1 MSKKKVLVVAEN
13 HNLAS
18 GFGTYAKNLLERL
31 HASGKYELA
40 EFAIYMKTSEGKD
53 LPWKVYGNA
62 PEDSDP
68 QEQKDL
74 YNSNANNQCGA
85 WRFDKVVLDFKPDI
99 VLSYRD
105 PWMDMFI
112 SKSPLLPYFHW
123 VWMPTVD
130 SDPQKQSWIEGFAK
144 TDAILCYSEFGIKTL
159 EKDGGHLLNIKGC
172 ASPGIDPKIYK
183 PYDKKQIRQELGI
196 DPEANIVGTVM
207 RNQKR
212 KLFPE
217 LLKSFA
223 KFLKQAPPSIKD
235 NTYLLLHTSYPE
247 KMGWN
252 LGYHISEEEVG
263 GKILTTYVC
272 RNCKRWRVD
281 FFRDSLNYCPHC
293 KSISCVMPSVGMGLE
308 VPDLVKIY
316 NIMDLYI
323 QYAICEGFGM
333 PQVEATACGVPIA
346 ASNYSAMEDVLKW
359 THGYPINIQKMYRE
373 LETNAERVYPD
384 NDHLIQILNYHLT
397 LSPEEKAEKSKQ
409 VREATIARYDWDD
422 CAKVWMDYID
432 TYKPKQLQGHWDHPP
447 QLYQIPENVPDN
459 LTNDQFVEFVYT
471 HILNESEN
479 AFGYEA
485 TKLVRDLNIGAQV
498 EHGIIEPI
506 NREKILERFKQQA
519 MNKLV
524 VERIRGGGATLQNDS
539 FIEMANANE
548 KSRS

>member
-1 MSKKKVLVVAEN
+1 MSKKKVLLVAEN

-40 EFAIYMKTSEGKD
+40 EFCIYAPPSMGKEV
-53 LPWKVYGNA
+53 PWKFYGNA
-62 PEDSDP
+62 PEADEP
-68 QEQKDL
+68 KEQHDL
-74 YNSNANNQCGA
+74 YNGNPNNQFGA

-99 VLSYRD
+99 VLTYRD

-159 EKDGGHLLNIKGC
+159 EKDAGHLLNIKGC

-183 PYDKKQIRQELGI
+183 PYDKKQIRQELGL
-196 DPEANIVGTVM
+196 DPNVNIVGTVM

-217 LLKSFA
+217 LIKSFS
-223 KFLKQAPPSIKD
+223 KFLKVAPPEIKD

-263 GKILTTYVC
+263 SRVLTTYVC
-272 RNCKRWRVD
+272 KNCKQYKID
-281 FFRDSLNYCPHC
+281 FFKDTLNYCERC
-293 KSISCVMPSVGMGLE
+293 KSISCVMPSVSFGLE

-316 NIMDLYI
+316 NCMDLYV

-346 ASNYSAMEDVLKW
+346 SSNYSAMEDVIQW
-359 THGYPINIQKMYRE
+359 TKGYPIKIQKMYRE
-373 LETNAERVYPD
+373 LETNAERVFPD
-384 NDHLIQILNYHLT
+384 NDHLVEIMINHLM
-397 LSPEEKAEKSKQ
+397 LSPEDKAKKSAE
-409 VREATIARYDWDD
+409 VRQATVERYDWDD
-422 CAKVWMDYID
+422 CAKAWMDYID
-432 TYKPKQLQGHWDHPP
+432 VYKPVGKQGKWGYPP
-447 QLYQIPENVPDN
+447 ELYDIPAEMPKVDN
-459 LTNDQFVEFVYT
+459 NQFVEWLYNAV
-471 HILNESEN
+471 LNQPED

-485 TKLVRDLNIGAQV
+485 TKLLRDLNIGAV
-498 EHGIIEPI
+498 VDHGIVDPI
-506 NREKILERFKQQA
+506 SRDKVFENYKNRANNKIVIEKIRTGLLS
-519 MNKLV
+519 LV
-524 VERIRGGGATLQNDS
+524 PEK
-539 FIEMANANE
+539 FIEVANGKEN
-548 KSRS
+548 

>member
-1 MSKKKVLVVAEN
+1 MSKKKVLLVAEN
-13 HNLAS
+13 HKLAS

-40 EFAIYMKTSEGKD
+40 EFAIYMKSSDGKD
-53 LPWKVYGNA
+53 VPWKVYGNA
-62 PEDSDP
+62 PEDSEPDEHK
-68 QEQKDL
+68 QL
-74 YNSNANNQCGA
+74 YNSNPNNQFGA

-144 TDAILCYSEFGIKTL
+144 TDAVLCYSEFGVKTL
-159 EKDGGHLLNIKGC
+159 EKDAGHLLNVVGC

-183 PYDKKQIRQELGI
+183 PYDKKEIREELGL
-196 DPEANIVGTVM
+196 DPNVNIIGTVM

-217 LLKSFA
+217 LIKSFA
-223 KFLKQAPPSIKD
+223 KFLKVAPPEIKD

-263 GKILTTYVC
+263 GKVLATYI
-272 RNCKRWRVD
+272 CKTCGRWKID
-281 FFRDSLNYCPHC
+281 FFRDSLNYCEHC
-293 KSISCVMPSVGMGLE
+293 KTISCVMPSVGMGLE

-316 NIMDLYI
+316 NAMDLYV

-346 ASNYSAMEDVLKW
+346 SSNYSAMEDVVRW
-359 THGYPINIQKMYRE
+359 TKGYPINIQKMYRE
-373 LETNAERVYPD
+373 VETNAERVFPD
-384 NDHLIQILNYHLT
+384 NDHLVDTMIKHLM
-397 LSPEEKAEKSKQ
+397 LSPEEKQKKSQ
-409 VREATIARYDWDD
+409 EVRDATVARYDWDD

-432 TYKPKQLQGHWDHPP
+432 TYKPKILQGKWTAPP
-447 QLYQIPENVPDN
+447 RPMQIHEKAPEG
-459 LTNDQFVEFVYT
+459 LTNEQFVEFIYNAV
-471 HILNESEN
+471 LLEPDN

-498 EHGIIEPI
+498 EHGVIEPI
-506 NREKILERFKQQA
+506 NREKLFERSLNQGKNKVILEKLRCGQA
-519 MNKLV
+519 Q
-524 VERIRGGGATLQNDS
+524 LQEET
-539 FIEMANANE
+539 FIKVANE
-548 KSRS
+548 NDRS

>member
-1 MSKKKVLVVAEN
+1 MSKKKVLLVAEN

-40 EFAIYMKTSEGKD
+40 EFAIYMRSSDGKD
-53 LPWKVYGNA
+53 VPWKVYGNA
-62 PEDSDP
+62 PEDNESD
-68 QEQKDL
+68 EQKQL
-74 YNSNANNQCGA
+74 YNSNPNNQFGA

-144 TDAILCYSEFGIKTL
+144 TDGIMCYSEFGIKTL
-159 EKDGGHLLNIKGC
+159 KKDAGHLLNVIGC

-183 PYDKKQIRQELGI
+183 PYDKKQIRDELGLLP
-196 DPEANIVGTVM
+196 DVNIVGTVM

-217 LLKSFA
+217 LIKSFA
-223 KFLKQAPPSIKD
+223 KFLKQAPANIKD

-252 LGYHISEEEVG
+252 LGYHISEEQVG
-263 GKILTTYVC
+263 SRILSTYIC
-272 RNCKRWRVD
+272 KNCKKWKID
-281 FFRDSLNYCPHC
+281 FFRDSLNYCHHC
-293 KSISCVMPSVGMGLE
+293 KAISAVMPSVGLGLD

-316 NIMDLYI
+316 NVMDLYI

-333 PQVEATACGVPIA
+333 PQVEAAACGVPIA
-346 ASNYSAMEDVLKW
+346 ATNYSAMEDVIQW
-359 THGYPINIQKMYRE
+359 TRGYPINIQKMYRE
-373 LETNAERVYPD
+373 AETNAERVYPD
-384 NDHLIQILNYHLT
+384 NDHLIQILNYHLS
-397 LSPEEKAEKSKQ
+397 LSPEDRMKKSQ
-409 VREATIARYDWDD
+409 EVREATIARYDWDD
-422 CAKVWMDYID
+422 CAKAWMNYID
-432 TYKPKQLQGHWDHPP
+432 NYSPNGLQGHWNVPP
-447 QLYQIPENVPDN
+447 TLFQLPDSIPENLSN
-459 LTNDQFVEFVYT
+459 EQFVEFLYYNV
-471 HILNESEN
+471 LNEPDN

-498 EHGIIEPI
+498 EHGVIEPI
-506 NREKILERFKQQA
+506 NRDAIFDRCKKQAENRLILEKIRSG
-519 MNKLV
+519 
-524 VERIRGGGATLQNDS
+524 IATLQPDP
-539 FIEMANANE
+539 FIEMANQ
-548 KSRS
+548 K

>member
-1 MSKKKVLVVAEN
+1 MSKKKVLLVAEN

-40 EFAIYMKTSEGKD
+40 EFCIYAPPSMGKEV
-53 LPWKVYGNA
+53 PWKFYGNA
-62 PEDSDP
+62 PEADEP
-68 QEQKDL
+68 KEQHDL
-74 YNSNANNQCGA
+74 YNGNPNNQFGA

-99 VLSYRD
+99 VLTYRD

-159 EKDGGHLLNIKGC
+159 EKDAGHLLNVVGC

-183 PYDKKQIRQELGI
+183 PYDKKQIRQELGLLPDI
-196 DPEANIVGTVM
+196 NIVGTVM

-217 LLKSFA
+217 LIKSFS
-223 KFLKQAPPSIKD
+223 KFLKVAPPEIKD

-263 GKILTTYVC
+263 SRVLTTYVC
-272 RNCKRWRVD
+272 KNCKQYKID
-281 FFRDSLNYCPHC
+281 FFKDTLNYCERC
-293 KSISCVMPSVGMGLE
+293 KSISCVMPSVSFGLE

-316 NIMDLYI
+316 NCMDLYV

-346 ASNYSAMEDVLKW
+346 SSNYSAMEDVIQW
-359 THGYPINIQKMYRE
+359 TKGYPIKIQKMYRE
-373 LETNAERVYPD
+373 LETNAERVFPD
-384 NDHLIQILNYHLT
+384 NDHLVEIMINHLM
-397 LSPEEKAEKSKQ
+397 LSPEDKAKKSAE
-409 VREATIARYDWDD
+409 VRQATVERYDWDD
-422 CAKVWMDYID
+422 CAKAWMDYID
-432 TYKPKQLQGHWDHPP
+432 VYKPVGKQGKWGYPP
-447 QLYQIPENVPDN
+447 ELYDIPAEMPKVDN
-459 LTNDQFVEFVYT
+459 NQFVEWLYNAV
-471 HILNESEN
+471 LNQPED

-485 TKLVRDLNIGAQV
+485 TKLLRDLNIGAV
-498 EHGIIEPI
+498 VDHGIVDPI
-506 NREKILERFKQQA
+506 SRDKVFENYKNRANNKIVIEKIRTGLLS
-519 MNKLV
+519 LV
-524 VERIRGGGATLQNDS
+524 PEK
-539 FIEMANANE
+539 FIEVANGKEN
-548 KSRS
+548 

>member
-1 MSKKKVLVVAEN
+1 MSKKKVLLVAEN

-40 EFAIYMKTSEGKD
+40 EFCIYAPPSMGKEV
-53 LPWKVYGNA
+53 PWKFYGNA
-62 PEDSDP
+62 PEADEP
-68 QEQKDL
+68 KEQHDL
-74 YNSNANNQCGA
+74 YNGNPNNQFGA

-99 VLSYRD
+99 VLTYRD

-159 EKDGGHLLNIKGC
+159 EKDAGHLLNIKGC

-183 PYDKKQIRQELGI
+183 PYDKKQIRQELGL
-196 DPEANIVGTVM
+196 DPNVNIVGTVM

-217 LLKSFA
+217 LIKSFS
-223 KFLKQAPPSIKD
+223 KFLKVAPPEIKD

-263 GKILTTYVC
+263 SRVLTTYVC
-272 RNCKRWRVD
+272 KNCKQYKID
-281 FFRDSLNYCPHC
+281 FFKDTLNYCERC
-293 KSISCVMPSVGMGLE
+293 KSISCVMPSVSFGLE

-316 NIMDLYI
+316 NCMDLYI

-346 ASNYSAMEDVLKW
+346 SSNYSAMEDVIQW
-359 THGYPINIQKMYRE
+359 TKGYPIKIQKMYRE
-373 LETNAERVYPD
+373 LETNAERVFPD
-384 NDHLIQILNYHLT
+384 NDHLVEIMINHLM
-397 LSPEEKAEKSKQ
+397 LSPEDKAKKSAE
-409 VREATIARYDWDD
+409 VRQATVERYDWDD
-422 CAKVWMDYID
+422 CAKAWMDYID
-432 TYKPKQLQGHWDHPP
+432 TYKPVGKQGKWGYPP
-447 QLYQIPENVPDN
+447 ELYDIPVEMPKVDN
-459 LTNDQFVEFVYT
+459 NQFVEWLYNAV
-471 HILNESEN
+471 LNQPED

-485 TKLVRDLNIGAQV
+485 TKLLRDLNIGAV
-498 EHGIIEPI
+498 VDHGIVDPI
-506 NREKILERFKQQA
+506 SRDKVFENYKNRANNKIITEKIRTGLLSLAPEK
-519 MNKLV
+519 
-524 VERIRGGGATLQNDS
+524 
-539 FIEMANANE
+539 FIEVANGKEN
-548 KSRS
+548 

>member
-1 MSKKKVLVVAEN
+1 MSKKKVLLVAEN

-31 HASGKYELA
+31 HASGKYEIA
-40 EFAIYMKTSEGKD
+40 EFAIYMKSSDGKD
-53 LPWKVYGNA
+53 VPWKVYGNA
-62 PEDSDP
+62 PEDDEP
-68 QEQKDL
+68 DEHKQL
-74 YNSNANNQCGA
+74 YNSNPNNQFGA

-99 VLSYRD
+99 VLTYRD

-144 TDAILCYSEFGIKTL
+144 TDAVLCYSEFGVKTL
-159 EKDGGHLLNIKGC
+159 EKDAGHLLNVVGC

-183 PYDKKQIRQELGI
+183 PYDKKQIREELGL
-196 DPEANIVGTVM
+196 DPNVNIIGTVM

-217 LLKSFA
+217 LIKSFS
-223 KFLKQAPPSIKD
+223 KFLKVAPPEIKD

-263 GKILTTYVC
+263 GKVLATYVC
-272 RNCKRWRVD
+272 KTCKRWRID

-293 KSISCVMPSVGMGLE
+293 KTISCVMPSVGMGLE
-308 VPDLVKIY
+308 VPDLVKVY
-316 NIMDLYI
+316 NAMDLYV

-346 ASNYSAMEDVLKW
+346 SSNYSAMEDVLQW
-359 THGYPINIQKMYRE
+359 TKGYPVNIQKMYRE
-373 LETNAERVYPD
+373 VETNAERVFPD
-384 NDHLIQILNYHLT
+384 NDHLVEIMINHLM
-397 LSPEEKAEKSKQ
+397 LSPEEKQKKSQ
-409 VREATIARYDWDD
+409 EVRDATVARYDWDD

-432 TYKPKQLQGHWDHPP
+432 TYKPKRLQGQWNAPP
-447 QLYQIPENVPDN
+447 RPLQIHEQAPEG
-459 LTNDQFVEFVYT
+459 LTNEQFVEFLYNAV
-471 HILNESEN
+471 LLEPDN

-498 EHGIIEPI
+498 DHGVIEPI
-506 NREKILERFKQQA
+506 DRGKLFERCLNQGKNKVILEKIRCGQA
-519 MNKLV
+519 QLQKETFIEVAN
-524 VERIRGGGATLQNDS
+524 QND
-539 FIEMANANE
+539 
-548 KSRS
+548 RS

>member
-13 HNLAS
+13 HTLAS

-40 EFAIYMKTSEGKD
+40 EFGIYCNSHIAKGT
-53 LPWKVYGNA
+53 PWKCYPNA
-62 PEDSDP
+62 PDEDDP
-68 QEQKDL
+68 QDQKDM
-74 YNSNANNQCGA
+74 YNSNPNNQFGA

-99 VLSYRD
+99 VLTYRD
-105 PWMDMFI
+105 QWMDMFI

-159 EKDGGHLLNIKGC
+159 EKDAGHLLNIKGC

-183 PYDKKQIRQELGI
+183 PYDKKQIRQELGL
-196 DPEANIVGTVM
+196 DPNINIIGTVM

-217 LLKSFA
+217 LIKSFS
-223 KFLKQAPPSIKD
+223 KFLKVAPPEIKD

-252 LGYHISEEEVG
+252 LGYHIAEEEVG
-263 GKILTTYVC
+263 GKILATYVC
-272 RNCKRWRVD
+272 RNCKRFKVD
-281 FFRDSLNYCPHC
+281 LFRDTLNYCDSC
-293 KSISCVMPSVGMGLE
+293 KSISCVMPSVAFGLE

-316 NIMDLYI
+316 NAMDLYV

-346 ASNYSAMEDVLKW
+346 SSNYSAMEDVLEW
-359 THGYPINIQKMYRE
+359 TKGYPIKIQKMYRE
-373 LETNAERVYPD
+373 LETNAERVFPD
-384 NDHLIQILNYHLT
+384 NDHLVEIMINHLM
-397 LSPEEKAEKSKQ
+397 LSPEEKVKKSAE
-409 VREATIARYDWDD
+409 VRQATIERYDWDD

-432 TYKPKQLQGHWDHPP
+432 TYKSHGLQGKWNAAPNLYEIP
-447 QLYQIPENVPDN
+447 QQMPNGLDN
-459 LTNDQFVEFVYT
+459 ESFVEFLFYSVW
-471 HILNESEN
+471 NEPGY

-485 TKLVRDLNIGAQV
+485 TKLVRDLNIGAVV
-498 EHGIIEPI
+498 EHGIVDPI
-506 NREKILERFKQQA
+506 NREKIFQQFKSRGE
-519 MNKLV
+519 NKLL
-524 VERIRGGGATLQNDS
+524 VEKLRTGMASLVPDK
-539 FIEMANANE
+539 FIEVANGKEN
-548 KSRS
+548 